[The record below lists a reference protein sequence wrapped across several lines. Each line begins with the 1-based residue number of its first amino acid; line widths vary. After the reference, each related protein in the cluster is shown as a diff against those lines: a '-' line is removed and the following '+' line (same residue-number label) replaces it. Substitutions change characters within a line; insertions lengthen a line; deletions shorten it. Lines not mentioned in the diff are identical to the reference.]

1 MISLCDDPGGRRGS
15 DRHVEE
21 LMQERGMS
29 LDHAQ
34 DTLAGVWR
42 MPMLRKDRLEGWA
55 EQGLTLAIQC
65 SVLASYSPG

>member
-1 MISLCDDPGGRRGS
+1 
-15 DRHVEE
+15 VEE